1 MGMVLELLSF
11 RNYLKLRI
19 ERKDY
24 IEMPLCGRTSSLKA
38 GT

>member
-1 MGMVLELLSF
+1 MGIGLDSLSF

-19 ERKDY
+19 ERKEY
-24 IEMPLCGRTSSLKA
+24 IEMPLCGRTSNLKA